1 MSIEARGARY
11 AYVYSGAS
19 ILNRMGT
26 SYIRHALGFLAAD
39 GVDEAY
45 GVAMKAMLRA
55 YPVND
60 GWQAHDVLLRRIDDA
75 DWIGRLDLD
84 TIDPVKV

>member
-11 AYVYSGAS
+11 AYAFAGAS
-19 ILNRMGT
+19 ILPRAGT
-26 SYIRHALGFLAAD
+26 NYIRHMLGFLAAD
-39 GVDEAY
+39 SEDEAY

-60 GWQAHDVLLRRIDDA
+60 GWQAHDVQLFRIDDK
-75 DWIGRLDLD
+75 DWIERLDLD
-84 TIDPVKV
+84 TVKPVEV